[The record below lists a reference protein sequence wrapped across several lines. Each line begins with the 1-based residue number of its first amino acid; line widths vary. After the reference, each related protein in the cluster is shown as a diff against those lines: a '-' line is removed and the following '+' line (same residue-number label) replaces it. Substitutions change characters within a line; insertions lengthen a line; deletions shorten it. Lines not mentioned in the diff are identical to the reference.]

1 MPEENMSRNAPEP
14 VIPTWISSDFGAADR
29 GVQVLWK
36 PYNQSFSNSVAC
48 CSTNGS
54 VAELQLLRR

>member
-14 VIPTWISSDFGAADR
+14 VIPLEYHPTLEPPDR

-36 PYNQSFSNSVAC
+36 PYNQVILPIQRL
-48 CSTNGS
+48 
-54 VAELQLLRR
+54 LQY